1 MASLSKYV
9 LDHDEK
15 TIFVKEEKN
24 GITIFD
30 ARKKIPK
37 ILNKCRKSVTR

>member
-24 GITIFD
+24 GIKIFD
-30 ARKKIPK
+30 AREIEIDDCGIRQWFLK
-37 ILNKCRKSVTR
+37 